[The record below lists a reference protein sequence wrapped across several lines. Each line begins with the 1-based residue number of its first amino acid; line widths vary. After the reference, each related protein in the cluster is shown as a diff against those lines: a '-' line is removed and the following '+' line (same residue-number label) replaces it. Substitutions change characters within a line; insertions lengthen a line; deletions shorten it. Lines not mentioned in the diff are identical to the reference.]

1 MLDNKGISKQLKDKV
16 VLISGAAG
24 SIGSEIVRQ
33 ILVFNP
39 KKIIILDQAE
49 TPLHHLK
56 LETESI
62 ITTAKIRTVI
72 GDVRNREAMDAIFK
86 TYRPH
91 VVYHAAAYKHV
102 PLMEE
107 NPCQAIFTNIKGT
120 KNLADLSCRY
130 NVKKFVMVSTDKAV
144 NPSNVM
150 GASKRIAEKYVQSL
164 QLKDQLEKGSE
175 ATKFITTRF
184 GNV

>member
-1 MLDNKGISKQLKDKV
+1 MLEKIPIVLNNKGISKELKDKV
-16 VLISGAAG
+16 VLVSGAAG

-49 TPLHHLK
+49 TP
-56 LETESI
+56 
-62 ITTAKIRTVI
+62 
-72 GDVRNREAMDAIFK
+72 
-86 TYRPH
+86 
-91 VVYHAAAYKHV
+91 
-102 PLMEE
+102 
-107 NPCQAIFTNIKGT
+107 C
-120 KNLADLSCRY
+120 
-130 NVKKFVMVSTDKAV
+130 
-144 NPSNVM
+144 NVM
-150 GASKRIAEKYVQSL
+150 GAGKRIAEKYVQSL